1 MVRSSIRARLAG
13 AGAAAFLIGGLFAQA
28 APSLAASPSHVL
40 PAGWTA
46 GSAPLGA
53 GSRGTHNV
61 RAELAQAKAK
71 PAFDRTASDAALA
84 ALEARPRAGV
94 ETTTPQSGPSPAVV
108 GPPAPDPVTDSGNA
122 APTTPVSVAGQDE
135 PTSGTVE
142 PASPGIAVAPD
153 ELLQVNNHLLQYADR
168 NGGVVGGL
176 DLTRFF
182 DLPEI
187 SNGDAYD
194 TFDSEAE
201 IHFDSSRQ
209 RWIATELSWDCATG
223 TFTGDPATFGH
234 GYIDYA
240 ISNTTDFLGAWSF
253 SYFFWNDLVP
263 DRPEFG
269 TSTANFG
276 LSSNLY
282 AMSAGGSTT
291 TPGCIGGGFQ
301 EGNLIL
307 SDWAQLGPGFDGS
320 KVIGRSFGL
329 TGVPDLRFAIQE
341 PETSPEIRIVFADS
355 SAPGL
360 HAAYDDFV
368 GSAVK
373 NNFSGVGF
381 DLTDDAILPGFATP
395 PAPHQPSSGTLGGVN
410 GDPDSVIFHNGV
422 LAFTSTYPCTPTGDS
437 STRDCVRVV
446 TLGNAIASQQPTRI
460 GDTLIGTNGFDDS
473 FGGIGWSGN
482 GELHVIYTRSSAS
495 SDASSY
501 DSYHAAPD
509 AWSAWS
515 APHLLSSGSSVYAG
529 SEWGGDPTVATDS
542 QDPAS
547 VWVSDAFAA
556 AAGKWATKIHQ
567 ITVGGGGTKYNPIT
581 PVRVLDSRS
590 PSGAPVGLSGPFVS
604 STPRTF
610 AVANTHGIPADAVA
624 ITGNLTV
631 TGQTGAGYVSLGPV
645 STANPSSSTLNVP
658 LGDTRANNVTIALA
672 ADGSLSAVYKSN
684 GGKHASLI
692 LDVTGYFR
700 ASSGDKYQPV
710 APSRILDSRS
720 DPTIHSFVSDIP
732 QSFQVRGDALTDPT
746 ILTIPADAT
755 AITANL
761 TVTGQTRAGY
771 VSLTPDPTATP
782 GTSTINFPLKDVRA
796 NGLTVPIAADGTVAA
811 VFKGGGG
818 KVDLVIDVTGYY
830 TNTGAGAL
838 LFYPL
843 NPGRRVDTRLA
854 LGSDDLGNGLHGLQ
868 STTPRSTTVAGHF
881 AVPNTAIAI
890 TGNLTV
896 TGQTAAGRVALTD
909 VSNAAPTTST
919 INFPLGDTRANGVTV
934 PLGSG
939 TGELW
944 FVYQASPGK
953 GTQLILDITGYFQ

>member
-46 GSAPLGA
+46 GSTPIGARSLGI
-53 GSRGTHNV
+53 RNV
-61 RAELAQAKAK
+61 RTELAQAKSS
-71 PAFDRTASDAALA
+71 PAFDRSASDAALA
-84 ALEARPRAGV
+84 ALEARPRGS
-94 ETTTPQSGPSPAVV
+94 TTPRSGLSPDVI
-108 GPPAPDPVTDSGNA
+108 GPPAPDPVTASGGP
-122 APTTPVSVAGQDE
+122 APTTPVAVAGQDQ
-135 PTSGTVE
+135 PSTGTVE

-153 ELLQVNNHLLQYADR
+153 ELVQADNNSLQFTDR
-168 NGGVVGGL
+168 SGSAVGSL
-176 DLTRFF
+176 DLPTFF
-182 DLPEI
+182 GLPEI
-187 SNGDAYD
+187 SNGASFD
-194 TFDSEAE
+194 TFDSQPEV
-201 IHFDSSRQ
+201 HFDSSRQ

-223 TFTGDPATFGH
+223 TFTGDQATLGH
-234 GYIDYA
+234 GYIDYG
-240 ISNTTDFLGAWSF
+240 ISNTADPLASWSF
-253 SYFFWNDLVP
+253 GVFFWYDLLP
-263 DRPEFG
+263 DQPEIG
-269 TSTANFG
+269 TSTANFA

-282 AMSAGGSTT
+282 AMSAGGSPT
-291 TPGCIGGGFQ
+291 TPDCINGAFQGGS
-301 EGNLIL
+301 LVL

-320 KVIGRSFGL
+320 KVIGRTFGL
-329 TGVPDLRFAIQE
+329 PTVPDLRVAIQE
-341 PETSPEIRIVFADS
+341 PETSPEVRVVFADS
-355 SAPGL
+355 RTPGL
-360 HAAYDDFV
+360 NAAYTDFV
-368 GSAVK
+368 GSAVH
-373 NNFSGVGF
+373 NTFTGVGF
-381 DLTDDAILPGFATP
+381 DLTADAILAGFATP
-395 PAPHQPSSGTLGGVN
+395 PAPHQPSSGTLVGVN
-410 GDPDSVIFHNGV
+410 GDPESVIFHNGV

-446 TLGNAIASQQPTRI
+446 TLGNATASQEPTRI

-482 GELHVIYTRSSAS
+482 GELHVVYTRSSAS

-501 DSYHAAPD
+501 ESYHAAPD

-515 APHLLSSGSSVYAG
+515 APHVLSSGSSVYTGAT
-529 SEWGGDPTVATDS
+529 WGGDPTVATDP

-547 VWVSDAFAA
+547 VWVGDAYAA

-567 ITVGGGGTKYNPIT
+567 VTVGGAGTKYNPIT

-590 PSGAPVGLSGPFVS
+590 PSTAPVGLSGPFVS

-610 AVANTHGIPADAVA
+610 AVAGTHGIPADAVA

-631 TGQTGAGYVSLGPV
+631 TGQTGAGYVSLSPTA
-645 STANPSSSTLNVP
+645 TANPTSSTLNVP
-658 LGDTRANNVTIALA
+658 LGDVRANNVTIALA
-672 ADGSLSAVYKSN
+672 ADGSLSAVYKSG

-700 ASSGDKYQPV
+700 GSSGDKYQPV

-720 DPTIHSFVSDIP
+720 DPTIHSFVSDVP

-746 ILTIPADAT
+746 ILTIPSDAT

-782 GTSTINFPLKDVRA
+782 GTSTINFPIKDVRA

-818 KVDLVIDVTGYY
+818 KVDLVVDVTGYY

-854 LGSDDLGNGLHGLQ
+854 MGNDGLGNGLSGIQ
-868 STTPRSTTVAGHF
+868 STTPRSTVVAGHF
-881 AVPNTAIAI
+881 AVPSTAVAI
-890 TGNLTV
+890 TGNLTI

-944 FVYQASPGK
+944 FVYQASTGK